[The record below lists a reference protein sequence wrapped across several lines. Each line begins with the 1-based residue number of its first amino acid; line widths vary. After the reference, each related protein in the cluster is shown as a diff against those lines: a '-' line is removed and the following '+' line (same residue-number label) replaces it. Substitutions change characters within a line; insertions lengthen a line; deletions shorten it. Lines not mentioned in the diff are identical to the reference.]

1 MAKLKEYNGRYCES
15 EYEYAFIGF
24 LESEGWRY
32 SSSKG
37 EGKLVP
43 YDKLHQKK
51 LESGME
57 IYSDGDEADIKAGAS
72 DCDVRITG
80 NNVKNK
86 NGSVS
91 ARGGGIAVNG
101 HLILGEAGGYR
112 IIHTYFTEY
121 MDGTVE
127 RDGARKPILKD
138 EIKLDKVI
146 ATDGTDV
153 NGRKYVEHLTDYQD
167 GKYEFVDYGLYYAL
181 KDARDVSYDT
191 DGNLVITGKDGIQT
205 TYEKQKIIT
214 GEDGSQYAAS
224 YSIKVDK
231 AGDKTIYL
239 DYVRKMGGL
248 SVSKTVVGEDSA
260 SDR

>member
-1 MAKLKEYNGRYCES
+1 
-15 EYEYAFIGF
+15 
-24 LESEGWRY
+24 
-32 SSSKG
+32 
-37 EGKLVP
+37 
-43 YDKLHQKK
+43 
-51 LESGME
+51 
-57 IYSDGDEADIKAGAS
+57 
-72 DCDVRITG
+72 
-80 NNVKNK
+80 
-86 NGSVS
+86 
-91 ARGGGIAVNG
+91 
-101 HLILGEAGGYR
+101 
-112 IIHTYFTEY
+112 

-260 SDR
+260 SDREWMFDLTLLDEDGNPIKLHPRNEEKDQEGLDNEMQVKVLSGKISSKGSAKVETVSPGSGRRRQNRICIKRWSDDYD